1 VNSNNENPF
10 TQEDGIMAEKSGR
23 TIRVIVDMQN
33 DFIDGALGSS
43 QAPKIVDG
51 CVRKAADAF
60 EKGDIVIFTRDT
72 HNEENYM
79 ISEEGRNLPVPHCI
93 RDTEGWQIASAF
105 GKMPEEAIV
114 FDKGTF
120 GSVQLGEK
128 IAELCRSEVIESVEL
143 CGLCTDICVISFID
157 LYEKVVRNFPQ
168 IKPVAPK
175 ERITIGKA
183 FADIGN
189 RYGITIKACA
199 EGNDLAEYGIDCSG
213 CMTKET
219 FETAV
224 GSSLDIPK
232 KKTQRAECSCVLGTD
247 IGAYDTCAHFCRYC
261 YANSDR
267 INVKRNMR
275 LHDPGS
281 PFLTGSIRDGETIHQ
296 AEQYSWIDGQL
307 SFF

>member
-1 VNSNNENPF
+1 M
-10 TQEDGIMAEKSGR
+10 TEKSGR

-143 CGLCTDICVISFID
+143 CGLCTDICVISNALLI
-157 LYEKVVRNFPQ
+157 
-168 IKPVAPK
+168 
-175 ERITIGKA
+175 KA
-183 FADIGN
+183 FNPELPVFVDAACSAGVTPDSHD
-189 RYGITIKACA
+189 TALKAMEACHIHIV
-199 EGNDLAEYGIDCSG
+199 N
-213 CMTKET
+213 K
-219 FETAV
+219 
-224 GSSLDIPK
+224 
-232 KKTQRAECSCVLGTD
+232 
-247 IGAYDTCAHFCRYC
+247 
-261 YANSDR
+261 
-267 INVKRNMR
+267 
-275 LHDPGS
+275 
-281 PFLTGSIRDGETIHQ
+281 GE
-296 AEQYSWIDGQL
+296 EPWR
-307 SFF
+307 